1 MISGGK
7 MKKLL
12 SVFLMFMTFAI
23 AVSGV
28 KLVKVKTLADAEG
41 LNAKSE
47 SAYLVDFNSGTTIFS
62 KNETERLPIASMC
75 KIMTL
80 TLAFDEIENGNLS
93 LDDTIT
99 VSSEA
104 AGMGG
109 SQIFLDANK
118 EYEVRQLIKGI
129 VVASANDASVA
140 IAEEIS
146 GSEDAFVARMNE
158 KCAEL
163 SMKDTHF
170 SNCTGLPK
178 AEQYSC
184 AKDVAAMFAALI
196 KHKGCFEFSRI
207 WMDEI
212 QHDGGRVTEISNT
225 NKLIRFYEGCD
236 GGKTGYTSE
245 AGHCLAA
252 TAMRKG
258 MRLISVVIKSPD
270 SKTRFNDVST
280 MFNYGFANFE
290 NKLIVDE
297 KTPLDIEVEVSGGKQ
312 DFVKGIAQE
321 PFYQFS
327 KKNEKIALNIDFV
340 PDGHVKA
347 PVEQGEK
354 IGTLNIYRDNV
365 LIKEINV
372 LAYEKIEKQTYFDI
386 IKNIIDQWNLF

>member
-1 MISGGK
+1 

-163 SMKDTHF
+163 GMKDTHF

-196 KHKGCFEFSRI
+196 KHKGYFEFSRI

-212 QHDGGRVTEISNT
+212 RALPCGDRDAKRHAFNFRRDKVA
-225 NKLIRFYEGCD
+225 RFQN
-236 GGKTGYTSE
+236 SFQ
-245 AGHCLAA
+245 
-252 TAMRKG
+252 R
-258 MRLISVVIKSPD
+258 
-270 SKTRFNDVST
+270 RFDHVQ
-280 MFNYGFANFE
+280 
-290 NKLIVDE
+290 LRIC
-297 KTPLDIEVEVSGGKQ
+297 
-312 DFVKGIAQE
+312 
-321 PFYQFS
+321 QF
-327 KKNEKIALNIDFV
+327 
-340 PDGHVKA
+340 
-347 PVEQGEK
+347 
-354 IGTLNIYRDNV
+354 
-365 LIKEINV
+365 
-372 LAYEKIEKQTYFDI
+372 
-386 IKNIIDQWNLF
+386 

>member
-47 SAYLVDFNSGTTIFS
+47 SAYLVDFNSGTTIYS

-140 IAEEIS
+140 IAE
-146 GSEDAFVARMNE
+146 
-158 KCAEL
+158 
-163 SMKDTHF
+163 
-170 SNCTGLPK
+170 
-178 AEQYSC
+178 
-184 AKDVAAMFAALI
+184 
-196 KHKGCFEFSRI
+196 
-207 WMDEI
+207 
-212 QHDGGRVTEISNT
+212 
-225 NKLIRFYEGCD
+225 
-236 GGKTGYTSE
+236 
-245 AGHCLAA
+245 
-252 TAMRKG
+252 
-258 MRLISVVIKSPD
+258 
-270 SKTRFNDVST
+270 
-280 MFNYGFANFE
+280 
-290 NKLIVDE
+290 
-297 KTPLDIEVEVSGGKQ
+297 
-312 DFVKGIAQE
+312 
-321 PFYQFS
+321 
-327 KKNEKIALNIDFV
+327 
-340 PDGHVKA
+340 
-347 PVEQGEK
+347 
-354 IGTLNIYRDNV
+354 
-365 LIKEINV
+365 
-372 LAYEKIEKQTYFDI
+372 
-386 IKNIIDQWNLF
+386 